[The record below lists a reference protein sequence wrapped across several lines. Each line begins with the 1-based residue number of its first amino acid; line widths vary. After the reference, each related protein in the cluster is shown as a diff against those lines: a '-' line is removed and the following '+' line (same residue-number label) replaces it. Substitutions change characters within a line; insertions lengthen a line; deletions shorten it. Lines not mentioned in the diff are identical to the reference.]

1 MSCPP
6 KTSVSCPV
14 DGGQPMLHSTC
25 NHTVRAQSR
34 DATPTE
40 PGHGIFVAAVHATV
54 VPPAHLL
61 ASLPQEVQA
70 TDARGAPHLS
80 VVIRI

>member
-1 MSCPP
+1 
-6 KTSVSCPV
+6 V
-14 DGGQPMLHSTC
+14 DGGQPMLNSTC

-34 DATPTE
+34 EATPTE
-40 PGHGIFVAAVHATV
+40 PGHGIFVVAVHATV
-54 VPPAHLL
+54 VPSARLL

-70 TDARGAPHLS
+70 ADARGAPHLS